1 MYSRIFPHIQ
11 AYSHLFRYNQVY
23 SGIFQSYSGIFR
35 TLYNPGIFRTLA
47 YSELEAC
54 SEPWRIQNPGVLT
67 TLEYSEPCQ
76 TSSMKRFANIINGY
90 NYFRN
95 ISLSRSLLCEKTM
108 YFCNTCLIFTPEVF
122 I

>member
-11 AYSHLFRYNQVY
+11 AYSHLFRYNQTY
-23 SGIFQSYSGIFR
+23 PGIFQ
-35 TLYNPGIFRTLA
+35 A

-54 SEPWRIQNPGVLT
+54 SEPWHIQNSGVFT
-67 TLEYSEPCQ
+67 ALEDSEPCQ
-76 TSSMKRFANIINGY
+76 TSTLERFANIINGY